1 MTASPSPRSSLLPR
15 ALVVAAL
22 NSVVA
27 VALTAF
33 GSQQHGFGANLV
45 YSQCIGTSIWLLID
59 GGRLLL
65 RRGERIGARALLLL
79 TVSGT
84 LGGYFFGTLLA
95 DLLTGGST
103 AVYWAQAPRSAIGV
117 LLMSISLGALGV
129 FYFSSRE
136 TLAQARARAEA
147 AQRQASEAR
156 LRLLEAQLE
165 PHMLFNTLANLR
177 VLIAADPPAAQRMLD
192 RLIAFL
198 RATLAASRTG
208 SHSMAAEFERLRDYL
223 ELMAIRMGNR
233 LRYRLDLPEELAVV
247 PVPALLLQPLV
258 ENAIRHGLEPKVEGG
273 SVTVAARREGDT
285 VRLVVDDDGL
295 GLDASRDARSTRE
308 GSGFG
313 LEQVRERLATAF
325 GPAAHVRAEAGPG
338 GGTRISLTLP
348 LTT

>member
-1 MTASPSPRSSLLPR
+1 M
-15 ALVVAAL
+15 VAAL

-136 TLAQARARAEA
+136 TLAQTRARAEA

-177 VLIAADPPAAQRMLD
+177 SLIAVDSALAQVMVD
-192 RLIAFL
+192 RVILYL
-198 RATLAASRTG
+198 RSALAASRV
-208 SHSMAAEFERLRDYL
+208 EFVTLRQEFAQLQAYL
-223 ELMAIRMGNR
+223 EIMAMRMGPR
-233 LRYRLDLPEELAVV
+233 LSCAFDLPEGLQDSRI
-247 PVPALLLQPLV
+247 PPMLLQPLV
-258 ENAIRHGLEPKVEGG
+258 ENAIKYGIEPKIG
-273 SVTVAARREGDT
+273 TATIRIAASRHDSTLEIS
-285 VRLVVDDDGL
+285 VVDTGL
-295 GLDASRDARSTRE
+295 GLDPGETHGVAVARSAGSSVPE
-308 GSGFG
+308 SGSGYG
-313 LEQVRERLATAF
+313 LEHVRERLGAYYGPLATLTLEPNLPQ
-325 GPAAHVRAEAGPG
+325 GVRA
-338 GGTRISLTLP
+338 TVRIRQ
-348 LTT
+348 